1 MKQGALGRKGDR
13 VRRKRSGSEMESPSE
28 ELVEDILTTKTWTS
42 AVQQGM
48 HAHK

>member
-1 MKQGALGRKGDR
+1 MKQRALGKKGDR
-13 VRRKRSGSEMESPSE
+13 VSSGSEMESPSD